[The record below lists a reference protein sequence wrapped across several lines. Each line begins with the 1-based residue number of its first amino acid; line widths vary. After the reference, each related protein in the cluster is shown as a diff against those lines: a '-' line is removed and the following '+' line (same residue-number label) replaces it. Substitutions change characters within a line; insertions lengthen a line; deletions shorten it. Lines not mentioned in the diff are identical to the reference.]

1 MLANKRANN
10 ERLVRWRNE
19 AHYEVEWRW
28 RLKNWFFFV
37 YFEAVPLINIL
48 SFAIVS
54 DSSRWSLIM
63 SHRRWRL
70 LAYPPKF
77 IACKILPGESS
88 RCRVSIL
95 TFAKAVKTA
104 QNWSLMSRELRVC
117 ALTNRK
123 SNDGTR
129 PWRFQKKTNS
139 SPREESPMRF
149 CWRTSCEAHQQG
161 RIRLHN
167 YCRDIKEHK
176 LTRFRIIEH
185 HKMSPGITSIGKPVF
200 VFGFWFASPKTTFP
214 QPLLCNWTRRL
225 LESCLAVK
233 SS

>member
-104 QNWSLMSRELRVC
+104 QNWSLMSRKLRVC

-129 PWRFQKKTNS
+129 PWRFQKKNKLVATWRKPDEILLENQLRS
-139 SPREESPMRF
+139 SP
-149 CWRTSCEAHQQG
+149 
-161 RIRLHN
+161 
-167 YCRDIKEHK
+167 
-176 LTRFRIIEH
+176 TR
-185 HKMSPGITSIGKPVF
+185 KDST
-200 VFGFWFASPKTTFP
+200 A
-214 QPLLCNWTRRL
+214 QLLQRH
-225 LESCLAVK
+225 
-233 SS
+233 